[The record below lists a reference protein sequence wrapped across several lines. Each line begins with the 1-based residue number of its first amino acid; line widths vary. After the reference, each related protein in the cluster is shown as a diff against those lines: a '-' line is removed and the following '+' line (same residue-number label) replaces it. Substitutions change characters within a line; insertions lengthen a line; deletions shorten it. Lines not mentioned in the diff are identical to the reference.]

1 LKRNRP
7 TNILICG
14 VGGQGILL
22 ASEVLALAAIEDGWD
37 VKKSEVHGMAQRG
50 GSVVSH
56 IRFGEQVFSP
66 LIPQG
71 EADFLLS
78 FEEMETLR
86 WMHYLRKGGL
96 TLVNLQRIVP
106 LSLSARGESYPE
118 DIRER
123 IRARG
128 KAVFFDGL
136 KIARKVGH
144 LRTVNIAL
152 LGSLSPYLTLSLES
166 WRRAIQARIPA
177 KALEVNLDAFQAG
190 RVLAQDLGKEAQV
203 PTP

>member
-1 LKRNRP
+1 
-7 TNILICG
+7 
-14 VGGQGILL
+14 
-22 ASEVLALAAIEDGWD
+22 
-37 VKKSEVHGMAQRG
+37 MAQRG

-106 LSLSARGESYPE
+106 LSLSAKGKSYPE
-118 DIRER
+118 DIRAR
-123 IRARG
+123 INSQG
-128 KAVFFDGL
+128 KAIFFDSL
-136 KIARKVGH
+136 KIARKVGN

-152 LGSLSPYLTLSLES
+152 LGSLSPYLTLSPQS

-177 KALEVNLDAFQAG
+177 KALEVNLEAFQAG
-190 RVLAQDLGKEAQV
+190 RVLAQDLGKEAQA
-203 PTP
+203 PPP

>member
-1 LKRNRP
+1 MKRSRP

-22 ASEVLALAAIEDGWD
+22 ASEVLALAAIGDGWD

-56 IRFGEQVFSP
+56 IRFGKQVFSP
-66 LIPQG
+66 LIPEG

-78 FEEMETLR
+78 FEELETLR
-86 WMHYLRKGGL
+86 WMHFLKGGGL
-96 TLVNLQRIVP
+96 SLVNLQRVVP
-106 LSLSARGESYPE
+106 LSLSAQGESYPE

-123 IRARG
+123 INSRGRA
-128 KAVFFDGL
+128 FFYDGL
-136 KIARKVGH
+136 GIARKVGN

-152 LGSLSPYLTLSLES
+152 LGSLSFYLTLSQKS
-166 WRRAIQARIPA
+166 WREAIQGRVPR
-177 KALEVNLDAFQAG
+177 KALEVNLKAFQTG
-190 RVLAQDLGKEAQV
+190 RTLAEDLGKGA
-203 PTP
+203 